1 MERPIAV
8 RRNDFTAGIQRLVTE
23 TQLPPWALRD
33 ALTIIL
39 HQVSQAADRE
49 YDAELERWQE
59 TQQQGVEDGVEGEIQ
74 E

>member
-8 RRNDFTAGIQRLVTE
+8 RRNDFTAGIQKLVTE

-49 YDAELERWQE
+49 YDNDLMKWEQREMAEVEEKPATRE
-59 TQQQGVEDGVEGEIQ
+59 TM
-74 E
+74 